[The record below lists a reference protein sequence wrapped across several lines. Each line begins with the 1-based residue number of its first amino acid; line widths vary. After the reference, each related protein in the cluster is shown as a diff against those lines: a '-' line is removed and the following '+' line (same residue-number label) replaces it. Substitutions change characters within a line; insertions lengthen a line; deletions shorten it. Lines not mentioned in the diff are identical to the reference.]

1 MTNLEFKLTLMSL
14 GLSPKEAAEI
24 FGMKRSSIYDIIY
37 GRCPVSK
44 PVTEKIIDLVKKVNN
59 EVRNIL
65 KSEEYDPE
73 TYPLTEDNSFDRAV
87 SIKLVEVFYEGLN

>member
-14 GLSPKEAAEI
+14 GLSPKEAAEL

-44 PVTEKIIDLVKKVNN
+44 PVTEKIIDFENKVNN
-59 EVRNIL
+59 EAGNIL
-65 KSEEYDPE
+65 KSEEYDPA
-73 TYPLTEDNSFDRAV
+73 TVNLSEDNPFERAV
-87 SIKLVEVFYEGLN
+87 SIKIISSFKEREK

>member
-14 GLSPKEAAEI
+14 GLSPKEAADI

-44 PVTEKIIDLVKKVNN
+44 PVTEKIIDFANKVNN
-59 EVRNIL
+59 EAGNIL

-87 SIKLVEVFYEGLN
+87 SIKIVESFYDRIN

>member
-14 GLSPKEAAEI
+14 GLSPKEAAEL
-24 FGMKRSSIYDIIY
+24 FGMKRSSVYDILY
-37 GRCPVSK
+37 GRCPVSN
-44 PVTEKIIDLVKKVNN
+44 PVTKKISDFANKVNA

-87 SIKLVEVFYEGLN
+87 SIKIVSSFYE

>member
-1 MTNLEFKLTLMSL
+1 MTTLEFKLTLMSL
-14 GLSPKEAAEI
+14 GLSPKEAAEL

-73 TYPLTEDNSFDRAV
+73 TYPLTEANCFDRAV
-87 SIKLVEVFYEGLN
+87 SIKIVSSFYE

>member
-44 PVTEKIIDLVKKVNN
+44 PVTEKIIDLVKKVNA

-65 KSEEYDPE
+65 KSEEYDPA
-73 TYPLTEDNSFDRAV
+73 TYTLAEDNPFDRAV
-87 SIKLVEVFYEGLN
+87 SIKLVEAFYDKLN

>member
-14 GLSPKEAAEI
+14 GLLPKEAAEI

-44 PVTEKIIDLVKKVNN
+44 PVTAKICEFGNKVNKAA
-59 EVRNIL
+59 RDIL
-65 KSEEYDPE
+65 KSEEFDSA
-73 TYPLTEDNSFDRAV
+73 TYPLSEDNPFDKAV
-87 SIKLVEVFYEGLN
+87 SIKLVEAFYEGLN

>member
-1 MTNLEFKLTLMSL
+1 MTTLEFKLTLMSL
-14 GLSPKEAAEI
+14 GLSPKDAAEL
-24 FGMKRSSIYDIIY
+24 FGIQRSSVYDILY

-44 PVTEKIIDLVKKVNN
+44 PVTKKITDFVNKVNA

-87 SIKLVEVFYEGLN
+87 SIKLVEAFYEGLN